1 MSLFEFATVMVSM
14 ILALTISQLLMSA
27 SFLAK
32 QRLRVVPYAPY
43 VLWLISLF
51 LTLINHW
58 WSLWDLRDIEWTYGA
73 FLYTLL
79 APTLIF
85 FVVGLV
91 AQERS
96 AEGEIDL
103 KVQFDSVRP
112 LFLSL
117 QMAYVMVLWFD
128 GPLFAEQDPFGIV
141 GAMHIPMLGAIL
153 IALLNR
159 RRVAQTVA
167 PIFVLTMLAVIMINR
182 ALL

>member
-14 ILALTISQLLMSA
+14 ILALTVGQLLTSA

-32 QRLRVVPYAPY
+32 QRHRVVPYAPY
-43 VLWLISLF
+43 VLWLVCLF

-73 FLYTLL
+73 FLYTLI
-79 APTLIF
+79 APTLVSF
-85 FVVGLV
+85 SVGLV

-96 AEGEIDL
+96 PEGEIDL
-103 KVQFDSVRP
+103 RLQFDGVRA
-112 LFLSL
+112 LFLTL

-141 GAMHIPMLGAIL
+141 GAIHIPLLGANL
-153 IALLNR
+153 LALLNR
-159 RRVAQTVA
+159 RRGAQTAA
-167 PIFVLTMLAVIMINR
+167 PILIIAFLVLIMTIR
-182 ALL
+182 AL